1 MTHKSDF
8 MHSHYCNA
16 QRLRTMVSD
25 ALSLERYDQH
35 VVINPFEMSPP
46 I

>member
-25 ALSLERYDQH
+25 ALPLERYDQH
-35 VVINPFEMSPP
+35 VVINPFETPPP